1 MNKIP
6 TWRHLPAKID
16 AARLPAV
23 QQELL
28 AMFNEMRSMPIAS
41 EQSMGFST
49 GGIYEKKDLLLKIPN
64 TVKLLNDL
72 KLITYFKYFGL
83 FWLRPGLSELPIH
96 IDDPTYNENI
106 ALNIPVLECADSYT
120 IWYDAEVDYDA
131 KIPDYAT
138 DGKYDPGGRVIK
150 GPARE
155 IDRVNCSFPSWVNV
169 AVPHQGYYTGSA
181 ERINASFRFTDK
193 FYNLVDTEYFYDN
206 LVMRA

>member
-1 MNKIP
+1 MNKTP

-106 ALNIPVLECADSYT
+106 ALNIP
-120 IWYDAEVDYDA
+120 
-131 KIPDYAT
+131 
-138 DGKYDPGGRVIK
+138 
-150 GPARE
+150 
-155 IDRVNCSFPSWVNV
+155 
-169 AVPHQGYYTGSA
+169 
-181 ERINASFRFTDK
+181 
-193 FYNLVDTEYFYDN
+193 
-206 LVMRA
+206 

>member
-83 FWLRPGLSELPIH
+83 FWLLGFWTLGLYKENSKEIFISKAHLACLEQDALYSLASHTSTAAELRKTILELSRQLSAQH
-96 IDDPTYNENI
+96 IDFDPIEELLT
-106 ALNIPVLECADSYT
+106 
-120 IWYDAEVDYDA
+120 
-131 KIPDYAT
+131 
-138 DGKYDPGGRVIK
+138 R
-150 GPARE
+150 
-155 IDRVNCSFPSWVNV
+155 
-169 AVPHQGYYTGSA
+169 
-181 ERINASFRFTDK
+181 
-193 FYNLVDTEYFYDN
+193 
-206 LVMRA
+206 